1 MAILHSGSGEY
12 NVMENY
18 EDDHSVGG
26 DTDDAEDE
34 MEENSLNS
42 VDKNYTAIK
51 NDALKVKLVNHEL
64 IAQDSQQ

>member
-1 MAILHSGSGEY
+1 MSILHSGSGEF

-26 DTDDAEDE
+26 ETDDDAEDE

-51 NDALKVKLVNHEL
+51 NNTLKEKLVS
-64 IAQDSQQ
+64 D